1 MTLAIRARIFPARP
15 GRAEETH
22 VTLHP
27 RIAHPNLSSRMM
39 SAEDAAALIEDGMT
53 FNTRNK
59 RAQANWNKALEKK
72 RLLRK
77 SGKR

>member
-1 MTLAIRARIFPARP
+1 MAGHFYKSLGDLENAARAYRRAAKEFPNYKQANSV
-15 GRAEETH
+15 ASFFE
-22 VTLHP
+22 LHP
-27 RIAHPNLSSRMM
+27 
-39 SAEDAAALIEDGMT
+39 ELIEDGMT